1 MQNILAIVLDSLAL
15 TQRLKLDNE
24 LNVHKGCVNS
34 IVWNSTGD
42 KILSGSDDQKLVIS
56 SPFNSRVFVKYTTV
70 HRSNIFSAQF
80 LPHGDNRIVSCA
92 GNGSVLYT
100 DLESVPLTE
109 EEGVSVGGSYRASN
123 DEANY
128 FNCHTGTAYE
138 VLTIPS
144 EPNAFMSCGED
155 GTVRFFDLRIVSR
168 CNRQY
173 CRENILVFAPT
184 PVSALSLAPISH
196 NYLAVGCSDFVRIFD
211 RRFMKLVEFPPHDIT
226 NAAPPASLSSY
237 GSEHHT
243 RAVKLFKVPTEDKRS
258 YRVTSLVYSPNEQEL
273 LVSFSSEYL
282 YLFDLTQDGIEQ
294 EGTPAVKG
302 RRRRRESPKVLRKLR
317 LRGDWS
323 DTGPE
328 ARPLSEVSAQSR
340 PQLNSGI
347 MNRMTGL
354 LSRML
359 NDPRQRQTARSD
371 ENNFERVAEGISI
384 LFANESGSA
393 PSIDDAEPT
402 TSAAA
407 NVEGDD
413 RHEEVADTSSSSSEE
428 EASMNKPKFN
438 YVIKKYLGHRNAR
451 TMIKEANFWGDDFVS
466 RVSCSLS
473 CSLNFLFTFV
483 LTELFIQF
491 RQILSGSDCGHCFI
505 WNRRTGELVN
515 LLQADRHVVNCVQP
529 HPSLPIL

>member
-1 MQNILAIVLDSLAL
+1 MQNCPFTVLDSLAL
-15 TQRLKLDNE
+15 TQRLKLDKE

-34 IVWNSTGD
+34 IVWNEAGD

-56 SPFNSRVFVKYTTV
+56 NPFNSKVFVKYTTV

-100 DLESVPLTE
+100 DLESVQLAE
-109 EEGVSVGGSYRASN
+109 EDGVSVGGSYRAST
-123 DEANY
+123 DELNGY

-144 EPNAFMSCGED
+144 EPNAFMSCGDD
-155 GTVRFFDLRIVSR
+155 GTIRFFDLRIVSR
-168 CNRQY
+168 CNRQH

-184 PVSALSLAPISH
+184 PVSTIALAPISH
-196 NYLAVGCSDFVRIFD
+196 NYLAVGCSDYVRIFD
-211 RRFMKLVEFPPHDIT
+211 RRFMKLAEFPSHDIT
-226 NAAPPASLSSY
+226 SAATPAALNSF

-243 RAVKLFKVPTEDKRS
+243 KAVKLFKIPTEDKRS

-282 YLFDLTQDGIEQ
+282 YLFDLTQDGMEQ
-294 EGTPAVKG
+294 ETTPTVKG

-359 NDPRQRQTARSD
+359 NDPRQRQTTRSD

-393 PSIDDAEPT
+393 PSIDDTEPT
-402 TSAAA
+402 TSSAA
-407 NVEGDD
+407 NDEGDD
-413 RHEEVADTSSSSSEE
+413 IQEGVADTSSSSSSEE

-466 RVSCSLS
+466 VVR
-473 CSLNFLFTFV
+473 
-483 LTELFIQF
+483 
-491 RQILSGSDCGHCFI
+491 
-505 WNRRTGELVN
+505 
-515 LLQADRHVVNCVQP
+515 LLR
-529 HPSLPIL
+529 